1 MRVGEYLGDPG
12 IPRIPPGSRQNSE
25 KKGPIQKVSRVERSQ
40 FHIKEKK
47 CNFFVA
53 SVVRIF
59 IMVARCSKCDF
70 RNLGIIWDRN
80 R

>member
-1 MRVGEYLGDPG
+1 MRFQRDTKEILPYKM
-12 IPRIPPGSRQNSE
+12 RAA
-25 KKGPIQKVSRVERSQ
+25 QKVSRVERSQ

-53 SVVRIF
+53 SVVRVF